1 MSRWQNYLNLSI
13 KNYFKVLVTNH
24 SKHDAFLQKSTI
36 LGNLE
41 YISSVVP
48 LRVKS
53 RNLEHSITPIQYEMN
68 TANQIEL
75 EDKLQYQNI
84 NRLLL

>member
-1 MSRWQNYLNLSI
+1 M
-13 KNYFKVLVTNH
+13 
-24 SKHDAFLQKSTI
+24 

-48 LRVKS
+48 PRVNS
-53 RNLEHSITPIQYEMN
+53 RNLEHSITPIQHEMN

-75 EDKLQYQNI
+75 EDKQQYQNI